1 MRSPNGKDRP
11 LRALWVPFSAV
22 LGLWLLVAGCIGG
35 RGTQSGGDLLRF
47 VEPDGWWSLSVPR
60 GWASYRQELDGTLR
74 RITSGRGPQTTR
86 PSPSPSPLWDPLATE
101 VVYVFAPGDAAVDCS
116 FPCPSDAPPSVT
128 VVAREL
134 THDPTGAP
142 QPTADADVSQG
153 SGEPVDT
160 PCPANLSCRS
170 VAITHGGRRT
180 VVVSFAVEAQRRVYQ
195 IKLTAGIDT
204 WARQEP
210 TLERV
215 VSSFRPI
222 RATDWAAGE

>member
-1 MRSPNGKDRP
+1 MRFPDGKDRP
-11 LRALWVPFSAV
+11 IRPLWVPLSAL
-22 LGLWLLVAGCIGG
+22 LGLLLLVTGCIGE
-35 RGTQSGGDLLRF
+35 RGTQSGGDLVRF

-60 GWASYRQELDGTLR
+60 GWASYRHELDGTLR
-74 RITSGRGPQTTR
+74 RVTSRQGTQTAR
-86 PSPSPSPLWDPLATE
+86 PSHSPSPLWDPLATE
-101 VVYVFAPGDAAVDCS
+101 VVYVFAPGDSAVDCS

-142 QPTADADVSQG
+142 QPATDADVSQG
-153 SGEPVDT
+153 SGAPIDT
-160 PCPANLSCRS
+160 PCPADLRCKS

-195 IKLTAGIDT
+195 IKLAAGIDI
-204 WARQEP
+204 WARQQL

-222 RATDWAAGE
+222 RATDSAFGE